1 MSIVNFRHLGIV
13 VKDIQEQLFFYKD
26 LLGMEIYYDNIEN
39 GKYIELLLGE
49 KGASIH
55 IYKLGKGGS
64 IIVELLDFGSKLIKS
79 DEMKKLFNN
88 GITHFALQVN
98 NLERLFNLLKQ
109 HDVNFINKPI
119 ITPDHKF
126 KVCFCE
132 DFEGNF
138 IELVE
143 KLDK

>member
-1 MSIVNFRHLGIV
+1 MNIINFRHLGIV
-13 VKDIQEQLFFYKD
+13 VKDIQKQLFFYKD
-26 LLGMEIYYDNIEN
+26 LLGLEVYYDNIES

-49 KGASIH
+49 KGVSIH

-64 IIVELLDFGSKLIKS
+64 VIVELLDFGGKLEKS
-79 DEMKKLFNN
+79 DKRKKLFNN
-88 GITHFALQVN
+88 GITHFAVQVDD
-98 NLERLFNLLKQ
+98 LESLFNLLKQ
-109 HDVNFINKPI
+109 HDVHFINQPI

-132 DFEGNF
+132 DYEGNF